1 MYHNVIVGVDGH
13 QGGRDAVALARLL
26 AGPEANLTLAHVQ
39 ARDLM
44 TTEAYRL
51 AFAGASSS
59 KQLLEQE
66 REATGVE
73 AELASVAATSIGRG
87 LHELAEARAADLLVV
102 GSCRRGFLGRV
113 LVGNDTRGAVD
124 GATCAVAVAPV
135 GYAQAL
141 DSIKVIGVGYD
152 ESDESRAA
160 LALAREVATAHDA
173 RIRALRVVPIPTAPY
188 AGYAGLAWGAALED
202 ELEQAQARLAGL
214 EGVDGEAVLGLP
226 GEELGVFSASVDL
239 LVVGS
244 RRYGPIHRL
253 MLGSTAL
260 TLANH
265 ARSPLLVLPRTV
277 DAAVDASEVHDAAP
291 LASEA

>member
-59 KQLLEQE
+59 KQLLEPE

-87 LHELAEARAADLLVV
+87 LHELAEARGADLLVV

-160 LALAREVATAHDA
+160 LALAREVATAYDA

-277 DAAVDASEVHDAAP
+277 AAAVDASEVHDAAP